1 VALEVTG
8 QQLERLNYA
17 LAVNATYSKVSG
29 RKVWTEEKE
38 LEIVDLIKS
47 GKSACSI
54 IREKKVSGRKIM
66 QIRKKY
72 KLWGA

>member
-17 LAVNATYSKVSG
+17 LAVNRTYSKVSG
-29 RKVWTEEKE
+29 RKVWTEEME
-38 LEIVDLIKS
+38 LEIVALIKS

-54 IREKKVSGRKIM
+54 IRDHKVSGKKIAD
-66 QIRKKY
+66 IRRKY